1 MPVYERG
8 YRHWE
13 PSGRREAA
21 PWWVIARRGILAP
34 LRTRRFLALLL
45 LAWVPA
51 VVKGVILYF
60 SFQAGDL
67 MKLLGGSWASV
78 DAPGFFAFL
87 EKQRGFV
94 LIVLAII
101 GTPLVAR
108 DRSENGLAL
117 YFARPLTLRDYVL
130 GKLLIVLFYFLI
142 VTLAPV
148 LLLALF
154 GYLVTSGATGLDM
167 LLLTPLRATI
177 YCLLA
182 GTSLGLV
189 LLALSAAGRRTV
201 FIAMSWLLLFA
212 GSALVAQILTLFGGP
227 WMKLLDV
234 PAQYDHAGSLLF
246 GAKAPLE
253 YPRLISCLLIAGYTA
268 GAWVVLRRRIRPV
281 EVVS

>member
-51 VVKGVILYF
+51 IVKGVILYF

-154 GYLVTSGATGLDM
+154 GYLVTSGATGPGHAAADAAARHR
-167 LLLTPLRATI
+167 LLSPRRHQPRP
-177 YCLLA
+177 
-182 GTSLGLV
+182 G
-189 LLALSAAGRRTV
+189 AAG
-201 FIAMSWLLLFA
+201 A
-212 GSALVAQILTLFGGP
+212 FGGG
-227 WMKLLDV
+227 
-234 PAQYDHAGSLLF
+234 PAHGVHRHELAAAVRRQRAG
-246 GAKAPLE
+246 GEDPRAVRRAVDE
-253 YPRLISCLLIAGYTA
+253 APRLP
-268 GAWVVLRRRIRPV
+268 RPV
-281 EVVS
+281 RPRRLAAVRREGAAGISARDQPAC